1 MPADDTVYYGAT
13 KNLPQ
18 TSNVLVY
25 ARTQMFQ
32 LFMSEMK
39 PSADTTIIDIGASEA
54 ETVESNFLEK
64 MYPYK
69 NKITCAGIGDGAEI
83 RAANPGVNYVPIKP
97 GEPLPFPDNA
107 FDIAYSNAVLE
118 HVGGVEQRR
127 VFLKDALRVA
137 RTLFFAIPNRWFP
150 VEHHTGIPALHYCPP
165 LFRKIVS
172 GTRLDY
178 WSHKENLD
186 FLDVSLL
193 KAEWPGPTPPKLVY
207 TGIRLGMLSSNIA
220 IIARA

>member
-107 FDIAYSNAVLE
+107 FDIA
-118 HVGGVEQRR
+118 
-127 VFLKDALRVA
+127 
-137 RTLFFAIPNRWFP
+137 
-150 VEHHTGIPALHYCPP
+150 
-165 LFRKIVS
+165 
-172 GTRLDY
+172 
-178 WSHKENLD
+178 
-186 FLDVSLL
+186 
-193 KAEWPGPTPPKLVY
+193 
-207 TGIRLGMLSSNIA
+207 
-220 IIARA
+220 